1 MWHVVVGLMWLGSTS
16 FTCCATCQTAQ
27 DYCRNVSNI
36 DCPEGKVTLEL
47 ATWSS
52 WSRGP
57 GGGGYNSTESTNMEK
72 NYLYKSQNDYRT
84 PGLNVEKGNY
94 SPPHNW
100 SCKDGRLITHIHCMY
115 ECACRL
121 PAVVS
126 GQTFRS
132 ISMDLQP
139 CKGKVPCDLKLT
151 HDQ

>member
-1 MWHVVVGLMWLGSTS
+1 M
-16 FTCCATCQTAQ
+16 AYQTAQ
-27 DYCRNVSNI
+27 DYYRNASNI
-36 DCPEGKVTLEL
+36 DCPEGKVTVEL
-47 ATWSS
+47 AGVPGSE
-52 WSRGP
+52 GP
-57 GGGGYNSTESTNMEK
+57 GDGGYNSTESTNMEK
-72 NYLYKSQNDYRT
+72 NYLYESQKDYRT
-84 PGLNVEKGNY
+84 PGLNVEEGNY
-94 SPPHNW
+94 SPTTC

-126 GQTFRS
+126 GLTFRS